1 MEALGTLVPAVSSWL
16 EQQMPLPAVS
26 QCLALRTFEDTQV
39 EVGTLDER
47 GLWRSKNIQPCLCAP
62 NTPVLGLGE
71 EDGGA
76 TQNRF
81 LGVSSPTSVLQS
93 GKTEFWPWS
102 QSGYLLP
109 GPELLPCLSG
119 VPQERLS

>member
-1 MEALGTLVPAVSSWL
+1 MRGGFGEVRTSSLAFVPPT
-16 EQQMPLPAVS
+16 PL
-26 QCLALRTFEDTQV
+26 F
-39 EVGTLDER
+39 
-47 GLWRSKNIQPCLCAP
+47 W
-62 NTPVLGLGE
+62 GLGE

-102 QSGYLLP
+102 HRVVIFCQGLSCCPAFQGLP
-109 GPELLPCLSG
+109 
-119 VPQERLS
+119 RKD